1 MMYTVDKSRSHFNKF
16 LRGWRDGGGWLGY
29 VTVNAMWEWATEQ
42 HEKPTGCSW
51 YAYGL
56 IIARAED
63 EGRRLQALSEEE

>member
-1 MMYTVDKSRSHFNKF
+1 MKNRPECN
-16 LRGWRDGGGWLGY
+16 
-29 VTVNAMWEWATEQ
+29 
-42 HEKPTGCSW
+42 W